1 MTLELAGI
9 VMLTIL
15 LVLALY
21 AYDKKGKRL

>member
-9 VMLTIL
+9 VMLTVL